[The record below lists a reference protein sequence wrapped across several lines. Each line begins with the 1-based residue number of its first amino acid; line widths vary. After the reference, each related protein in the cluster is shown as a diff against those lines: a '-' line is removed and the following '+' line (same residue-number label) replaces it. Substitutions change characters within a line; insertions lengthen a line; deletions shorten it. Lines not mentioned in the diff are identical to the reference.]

1 MFEKEMP
8 KITEEQ
14 RKLLD
19 EEIIDKEKF
28 NMMNRKERRERR
40 EYLKEHRKEIKKLK
54 F

>member
-8 KITEEQ
+8 KMTEKQ

-28 NMMNRKERRERR
+28 NMMNRKERRE
-40 EYLKEHRKEIKKLK
+40 YLKEHGKEIKKLK

>member
-1 MFEKEMP
+1 MFEKETTKM
-8 KITEEQ
+8 TEEQ
-14 RKLLD
+14 RKLLN

-28 NMMNRKERRERR
+28 SMMNRRERR

>member
-28 NMMNRKERRERR
+28 NMMNRKERRE
-40 EYLKEHRKEIKKLK
+40 YLKEHRKEIKKLK

>member
-1 MFEKEMP
+1 VFEKEKP
-8 KITEEQ
+8 KMTEKQ

-28 NMMNRKERRERR
+28 NMMNRKERRE
-40 EYLKEHRKEIKKLK
+40 YLKEHKKEIKKLK